1 MARPDPAPPFSPGL
15 FAGLLIRP
23 LPDALLDRA
32 LSLTMKQVLQK
43 HPGMFS
49 RLPQTCQGNIIIT
62 VTDLRIALT
71 LELALPDARLRV
83 ATQEDGQSAVAGISG
98 PLQPLIDLMEGRVD
112 GDALF
117 FSRDLAFEGD
127 TEVVVALRNALDSN
141 DINVVDLLPFP
152 PFLTSLRPKLTGLL
166 ADIHLRA
173 SRDLEMIRSAAT
185 SRLEKNDRR
194 QKARIQELEDRLAT
208 LESRAARADA
218 RRPGAKQKQPAA
230 RGGATT

>member
-1 MARPDPAPPFSPGL
+1 MARSDPTPPFSPGL

-32 LSLTMKQVLQK
+32 LSLAMNQVLRK
-43 HPGMFS
+43 HPDMFS
-49 RLPQTCQGNIIIT
+49 RLPQTCQGNVIIT
-62 VTDLRIALT
+62 VVDLRIALT
-71 LELALPDARLRV
+71 LELTPPAAALRV
-83 ATQEDGQSAVAGISG
+83 ATAEDRQTAMAGISG
-98 PLQPLIDLMEGRVD
+98 ALQPLIDLMEGRVD

-117 FSRDLAFEGD
+117 FSRDLTFEGD

-141 DINVVDLLPFP
+141 DINVADLLPFP
-152 PFLTSLRPKLTGLL
+152 PFLSSLRPRLTGLL

-194 QKARIQELEDRLAT
+194 QKAHIQELEERLAT

-218 RRPGAKQKQPAA
+218 RRPGAKQAGI